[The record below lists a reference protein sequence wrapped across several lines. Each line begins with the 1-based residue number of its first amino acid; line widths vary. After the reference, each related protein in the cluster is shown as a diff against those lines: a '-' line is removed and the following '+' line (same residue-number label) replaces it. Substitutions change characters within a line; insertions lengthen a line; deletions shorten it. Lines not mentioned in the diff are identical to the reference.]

1 VKNRDRKTERQR
13 DFLTGF
19 FSLKVFSTLEVIEML
34 LKISKRCFS
43 KVIVAAMFD
52 SENPK
57 LSETEKVYLIG
68 LLQLMESAYDE
79 NIWNNLAVVTFENEG
94 NLKPNLT

>member
-1 VKNRDRKTERQR
+1 
-13 DFLTGF
+13 
-19 FSLKVFSTLEVIEML
+19 ML
-34 LKISKRCFS
+34 LLISKRCFS

-52 SENPK
+52 SKNPK

-79 NIWNNLAVVTFENEG
+79 DIWNNVAFVTFHNGG
-94 NLKPNLT
+94 NLKTFEKKLT